1 MKSSI
6 RSLIASGSLMA
17 LVVVAGFAVVVV
29 TSCPRLAAAQ
39 NDQSAVPVESS
50 TSSGGAAQPSPT
62 GSYGIPSS
70 SLPGYPAQ
78 GIHAGVWNSGQAALW
93 DLHLIDHFR
102 YFGPAQRARGHK
114 PEQPINFSHIVH
126 VQGNKMECQYCHWN
140 VTKSPYA
147 AIPDVELC
155 MGCHKQIATSTDE
168 AANAELKKLADYWE
182 KGEPIPWKKVH
193 VMPDYYRFNHKRHVK
208 GGVTCHECHGQVAE
222 MPVVERVSSMKM
234 GWCID
239 CHRQRGTSI
248 DCATCHH

>member
-1 MKSSI
+1 MKRIPRSYSFFVLTAVLGCAVALTVGFIIFPFSSV
-6 RSLIASGSLMA
+6 R
-17 LVVVAGFAVVVV
+17 
-29 TSCPRLAAAQ
+29 
-39 NDQSAVPVESS
+39 
-50 TSSGGAAQPSPT
+50 AQPSTAVNAPDAT
-62 GSYGIPSS
+62 QTQAAAPSGPSSYGIPQE

-78 GIHAGVWNSGQAALW
+78 GISAGVWNQGQAALW

-102 YFGPAQRARGHK
+102 YFGPQQRARGHR

-140 VTKSPYA
+140 VAKSPYA

-155 MGCHKQIATSTDE
+155 MGCHKMVNSSDP
-168 AANAELKKLADYWE
+168 AANAEIEKLKGYWE
-182 KGEPIPWKKVH
+182 RGEAIPWKKVH

-208 GGVTCHECHGQVAE
+208 GGVTCHECHGQVGE

-239 CHRQRGTSI
+239 CHRQRGTTI
-248 DCATCHH
+248 DCASCHH

>member
-1 MKSSI
+1 MKRIPRSYSFFVLTAGLGCAVALSVGFILFPLSSV
-6 RSLIASGSLMA
+6 R
-17 LVVVAGFAVVVV
+17 
-29 TSCPRLAAAQ
+29 
-39 NDQSAVPVESS
+39 
-50 TSSGGAAQPSPT
+50 AQPSTAVNAPDAT
-62 GSYGIPSS
+62 QPQSAAPSGPSSYGIPKE

-78 GIHAGVWNSGQAALW
+78 GISAGVWNQGQAALW

-102 YFGPAQRARGHK
+102 YFGPQQRARGHR

-140 VTKSPYA
+140 VAKSPYA

-155 MGCHKQIATSTDE
+155 MGCHKMVNSSDP
-168 AANAELKKLADYWE
+168 AANAEIEKLKGYWE
-182 KGEPIPWKKVH
+182 RGEAIPWKKVH

-208 GGVTCHECHGQVAE
+208 GGVTCHECHGQVGE

-239 CHRQRGTSI
+239 CHRQRGTTI
-248 DCATCHH
+248 DCASCHH